1 MLFSRSVRTLAV
13 LLFMLSVSAN
23 TFAQVESSTSSIALT
38 PKAKSYEELYSENS
52 YYEQYN
58 LVTDTRLRYYQPLYI
73 ENILSVDAFAGAGI
87 QYQSPNAPQKYFD
100 NSITPY
106 VGVRTGAF
114 RKIFLQVQAGVRA
127 VLNDENSGQT
137 NRSAE
142 WDPRVI
148 LSAGDF
154 WQWPV
159 DSHLFTEAYGES
171 AYVPRIDSTPVST
184 GWLKQGYRFKPMASV
199 NVDPYAEFYLRES
212 RSADLGPSM
221 KEGRAGVR
229 AQWLPGGWNLAAL
242 IYHPINRAEAH
253 GDVEG
258 LLVIGG
264 QF

>member
-1 MLFSRSVRTLAV
+1 MFSTSVKSLAV
-13 LLFMLSVSAN
+13 MVFLGMSVQS
-23 TFAQVESSTSSIALT
+23 FAQEGTSTTSIWLN
-38 PKAKSYEELYSENS
+38 PKAKSYKELYSENS

-73 ENILSVDAFAGAGI
+73 ENVLSLDAFAGAGF
-87 QYQSPNAPQKYFD
+87 QYQSPNAQQKYFD
-100 NSITPY
+100 NSVTPY
-106 VGVRTGAF
+106 VGMRAGAF
-114 RKIFLQVQAGVRA
+114 QKIFLQFQAGVRA

-159 DSHLFTEAYGES
+159 DSHIFTEGYGEV
-171 AYVPRIDSTPVST
+171 AYVPRLDSTPVST
-184 GWLKQGYRFKPMASV
+184 GWLKQGYRFKPMVSV
-199 NVDPYAEFYLRES
+199 NIDPYAEFYLRES

-221 KEGRAGVR
+221 KEGRVGVR
-229 AQWLPGGWNLAAL
+229 TQWLPGSWNLAAL
-242 IYHPINRAEAH
+242 IYHPINRTEAH
-253 GDVEG
+253 GDIEG